1 VSFSLDE
8 ICRREYEGVVD
19 REPTARE
26 LFAFKRHYDREG
38 MCGTDHEPY
47 AECMAWDRWGGT
59 DWSSGGVTG
68 RPVRRRPPTMY
79 ERVVFQHAV
88 TRAETV
94 YPEIVDRVR
103 EKLSGQATVWCDGH
117 GYLPGDASW
126 ETIPQEKFETVT
138 FRLTVEVTPRTDG
151 EWAAIRQA
159 IAEDEADRKEA
170 TAAKT
175 SVDDRLDALAASV
188 AVWSART
195 PTDVREALREPLK
208 GSTADV

>member
-26 LFAFKRHYDREG
+26 VFAFKRHYDREG
-38 MCGTDHEPY
+38 MCGVDHEPY
-47 AECMAWDRWGGT
+47 AECMAWDRWSSPYGGEIA
-59 DWSSGGVTG
+59 
-68 RPVRRRPPTMY
+68 RPPRRPRKPPAPFQ
-79 ERVVFQHAV
+79 RVVFQHAV
-88 TRAETV
+88 TRAETT
-94 YPEIVDRVR
+94 YPEIIDRVR

-117 GYLPGDASW
+117 GYLPGDCTW
-126 ETIPQEKFETVT
+126 ETVPNDKFETVT

-151 EWAAIRQA
+151 EWPAIRQA
-159 IAEDEADRKEA
+159 LAEDEADRKEA

-208 GSTADV
+208 PADR